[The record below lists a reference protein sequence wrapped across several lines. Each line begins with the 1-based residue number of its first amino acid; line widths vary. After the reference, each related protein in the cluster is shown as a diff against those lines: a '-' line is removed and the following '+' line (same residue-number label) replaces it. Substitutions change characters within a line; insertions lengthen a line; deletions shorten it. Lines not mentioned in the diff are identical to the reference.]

1 MREEIRKTLTL
12 LRGQPEPIPPR
23 REQIQATR
31 VQLMMRGI
39 PHAAFYEVV
48 DFAPELGQ
56 SQRDL
61 LEAQL
66 ADAGI
71 LDALVVPRE
80 NLEEIRELLQE
91 YPDRFL
97 SPDPPVRDPIAS
109 LLPDG
114 EPRFRET
121 VLSCLRGISQS
132 DLQAGTALLPDGRYR
147 CGTIQGHSRQEG
159 PAGFVGAAARR
170 ANRERQL
177 RECEERLDRAE
188 ALVREKQSVLDGLE
202 RRLARLQE
210 EREQLPPATELDQ
223 ALEILAQAQES
234 FSAAQAKKERCL
246 DQERAAK
253 QAVARV
259 EQQIREGSRGLPYL
273 RAEEAYEEALDA
285 AESYQALLGALGV
298 SYSDW
303 IHTADAVEAAGDRIA
318 ELRTRQMCKTEALR
332 KPKNS
337 WSCPGRGCRPSRNSW
352 TARRT
357 GPGPSVALR

>member
-1 MREEIRKTLTL
+1 MTL

-56 SQRDL
+56 FQRDL

-147 CGTIQGHSRQEG
+147 CGTIQG
-159 PAGFVGAAARR
+159 
-170 ANRERQL
+170 
-177 RECEERLDRAE
+177 
-188 ALVREKQSVLDGLE
+188 
-202 RRLARLQE
+202 LQE

-318 ELRTRQMCKTEALR
+318 ELRDQADVQNRSAAQTQKQLELSRARVQAIPGDGGPAAADERGGKAL
-332 KPKNS
+332 
-337 WSCPGRGCRPSRNSW
+337 CRPGGR
-352 TARRT
+352 TARQR
-357 GPGPSVALR
+357 GAAPAAK